1 MATKKSFYQMMKEGP
16 ETWLQ
21 DALDAHEIS
30 EAERD
35 AIQKFIES
43 QTREEAE
50 KQMDVLR
57 AAMANRPEFALSQDE
72 REEIAKT
79 VDSIDKSRRQLQ
91 EDIQQLLA
99 KQAAINRAGEEQT
112 LLTAEQKEELDTITQ
127 TLQERYK
134 ELSEETKRFSAYS
147 MIQALATS
155 EQAQE
160 QANKWYEEI
169 GRDQGLHLLT
179 ALGEYA
185 QVAVHALI
193 PGHKEQVQEHL
204 QKAEAASGRHQAAVA
219 RGFETQARQMEPSR
233 KERREDNKLTRQ
245 ANKQI
250 KKVQAASQ
258 SVKRW
263 QDEALRMANKI
274 ILTEYRQRNMFANIP
289 GWSQGTPVN
298 TTYQKITDPQLALQ
312 FLEEHGVRQ
321 ASDIADKLQ
330 RAQEHLAEEK
340 KTLDTVM
347 SPMLRKLDARQ
358 QALIDFKRD
367 YEHAATHGHVGMQ
380 RADNIF
386 EHVAEATK
394 YAIFTPQFIEKLERA
409 GVEIDNKYRVVQ
421 DPAQRAPEKPEQR
434 HTGPTPV
441 APTHNGPAGTTGP
454 THTNPTPVAPTHNT
468 QSHATI
474 SWDDVVRRVEEKNK
488 PLEPLYVGL
497 YLNGKADVM
506 QLSNIAAE
514 RQKQF
519 NHLKANRIGYT
530 VLKEDQ
536 VQAFKDKAAQRK
548 QEQEIKKQ
556 EQDRIRNI
564 KNQGKALLPQEKQ
577 QEWTALVDK
586 LTTNK
591 APQYIE
597 SNKNAL
603 EASLELAEL
612 VAKGAS
618 VQEVL
623 EHINEM
629 TDRGVPAMT
638 IEDGLAI
645 NKQQFPNPV
654 IGETI
659 EFITEFRG
667 HMPEG
672 PETAN
677 KFPDQETI
685 DLYFTNEPSLEQEGT
700 EGQEADDLEQEEE
713 QTFGQDL

>member
-21 DALDAHEIS
+21 DALDAHEIN

-57 AAMANRPEFALSQDE
+57 AAMANRPEFALSQAE
-72 REEIAKT
+72 RDEIAKT
-79 VDSIDKSRRQLQ
+79 VDAIDKSRRQLH

-99 KQAAINRAGEEQT
+99 KQAAINRAGAEQT

-127 TLQERYK
+127 NLQERYK

-155 EQAQE
+155 EPAQE
-160 QANKWYEEI
+160 QAIKWYEEI

-204 QKAEAASGRHQAAVA
+204 QKAEAASGRHQAAIA

-263 QDEALRMANKI
+263 QDEALRTANKI
-274 ILTEYRQRNMFANIP
+274 ILTEYRQRNMFAHIP

-298 TTYQKITDPQLALQ
+298 TTYQKIKDPELAVQ
-312 FLEEHGVRQ
+312 FLQEHGIRQ
-321 ASDIADKLQ
+321 ASEIATGLAK
-330 RAQEHLAEEK
+330 AQDRLAAEK
-340 KTLDTVM
+340 ETLDTVM
-347 SPMLRKLDARQ
+347 APMLRKLDARQ
-358 QALIDFKRD
+358 QALIDFKHD
-367 YEHAATHGHVGMQ
+367 YEHAVTHGHVGLQ
-380 RADNIF
+380 RAGDIF
-386 EHVAEATK
+386 EHVAEVTK
-394 YAIFTPQFIEKLERA
+394 YSIFTPKFIEKLERA
-409 GVEIDNKYRVVQ
+409 GVEIDNKYRVMQ
-421 DPAQRAPEKPEQR
+421 DPAQRTPERPEQR

-441 APTHNGPAGTTGP
+441 APTHTGPVGPTGP
-454 THTNPTPVAPTHNT
+454 TQTSPTPVAPTHNGP
-468 QSHATI
+468 SHATI

-488 PLEPLYVGL
+488 PLEPM
-497 YLNGKADVM
+497 YLGFRLDGKTDVM
-506 QLSNIAAE
+506 QLSNIAEE

-519 NHLKANRIGYT
+519 QHFKDNGIRFT

-536 VQAFKDKAAQRK
+536 VQEFKEQAAKRQQEREQLRDFKQR
-548 QEQEIKKQ
+548 
-556 EQDRIRNI
+556 
-564 KNQGKALLPQEKQ
+564 GKALLPKEKHPAWV
-577 QEWTALVDK
+577 ETVDK

-591 APQYIE
+591 DPRDVE
-597 SNKNAL
+597 KNKGHIDAT
-603 EASLELAEL
+603 LELAEL
-612 VAKGAS
+612 AANGATAKGI
-618 VQEVL
+618 L
-623 EHINEM
+623 EHVNEM
-629 TDRGVPAMT
+629 AANGITVPT
-638 IEDGLAI
+638 IEAAMDLARQSFATPELNAAFDAI
-645 NKQQFPNPV
+645 MEYRDHESQEMLDVHPFP
-654 IGETI
+654 TQD
-659 EFITEFRG
+659 
-667 HMPEG
+667 
-672 PETAN
+672 A
-677 KFPDQETI
+677 I
-685 DLYFTNEPSLEQEGT
+685 DLIFDGQDQNGQDDQ
-700 EGQEADDLEQEEE
+700 GQEYEE
-713 QTFGQDL
+713 QSGPDFA